1 MKTLIPYLHFNGNC
15 DEALKF
21 YAEAFAG
28 KVTNI
33 SRFGDG
39 PMEVPAAKKNHIMH
53 ARFEAENI
61 RFMAS
66 DGMDKD
72 GMTAGTSV
80 QLSIDFTDRDELERV
95 WSRLEKGGT
104 VKMPLGDQFW
114 GARFGMLEDKYGIHW
129 MLNSEN
135 KK

>member
-1 MKTLIPYLHFNGNC
+1 MKTLIPYLHFNGTC

-21 YAEAFAG
+21 YAEAFNG
-28 KVTNI
+28 KVTQI
-33 SRFGDG
+33 QRFGDA
-39 PMEVPAAKKNHIMH
+39 PMQVPDAQKNNVMH

-66 DGMDKD
+66 DGLEKLTP
-72 GMTAGTSV
+72 GHSV
-80 QLSIDFTDRDELERV
+80 QLSIDFTDRAEMERV
-95 WSRLEKGGT
+95 WAKLEKGGT

-114 GARFGMLEDKYGIHW
+114 GARFGMLEDRFGIRW

>member
-1 MKTLIPYLHFNGNC
+1 MKTLIPYLNFNGTC
-15 DEALKF
+15 EQALNF
-21 YAEAFAG
+21 YAEAFNG
-28 KVTNI
+28 KVTMI

-39 PMEVPAAKKNHIMH
+39 PMQVPDAQKNHVMH

-72 GMTAGTSV
+72 KVQPGGNV
-80 QLSIDFTDRDELERV
+80 QLSIDFTDRAEMERV
-95 WSRLEKGGT
+95 WAKLEKGGT

-114 GARFGMLEDKYGIHW
+114 GARFGMLEDKFGIHW
-129 MLNSEN
+129 MLNTEN

>member
-15 DEALKF
+15 EDALKF
-21 YAEAFAG
+21 YAEAFNG
-28 KVTNI
+28 KASQI
-33 SRFGDG
+33 SRFGEG
-39 PMEVPAAKKNHIMH
+39 PMEVPAAKKNQIMH
-53 ARFEAENI
+53 ARFEAESI

-66 DGMDKD
+66 DGMDKPN
-72 GMTAGTSV
+72 MTAGTAV
-80 QLSIDFTDRDELERV
+80 QLSIDFTDRDEMERV
-95 WSRLEKGGT
+95 WAKLEKGGT

-129 MLNSEN
+129 MLNSEA